1 MAENTA
7 TDNQATKP
15 TPSTPLPPT
24 PDLGD
29 GPWGMSTGTNNPNNQ
44 RDYTREPKGSINTN
58 GGLLGVL
65 GNVFDKLME
74 LLARLFGNLLGKDT
88 ESIADK
94 KADAEFNLD
103 MQKYQQQEY
112 VKGKDKVNNHYE
124 VNKSLNIPEYAD
136 KDMAA
141 EYMMFTRFGNGKI
154 IFTNKDGAIEPAVEA
169 SLKDNFM
176 RAFSISIDQIRAFD
190 GELKNKIP
198 FAAWMASPVYRDCFD
213 TTIDKDALI
222 AGLSDDE
229 KKLLKDAKFL
239 TKAERAERFKDHPE
253 LEEKFALVQ
262 RTSLAVANAD
272 IMATT
277 LDIENGIDS
286 LGIPDFRFSKGGQL
300 GSFQLT
306 IETALERV
314 ERDFPKDKENFI
326 ADGKRILQ
334 GRHFEG
340 TTKFSEPMVK
350 DIVKDILQSEEY
362 GKTDL
367 KFITS
372 LTTRLNNCKSKDEIA
387 LVIGRLNKVYGTEE
401 GYLQIQQ
408 NIMNEKMAIA
418 INKVGGL
425 DNFNSVMYGG
435 NVEEKG
441 KLLVK
446 MVNFYEFDNGKGAP
460 ISPKELYNLLTA
472 NKGAKVKD
480 DNEALYE
487 LGKLMEKDSKA
498 IILAGYHIV
507 YHASQERNKTTITLN
522 NDNVNSEAGLSTDLF
537 RFQNLGAFLVAT
549 KGLDPEGEEKKYYL
563 AKGEEYLNVVNG
575 KLSNLHNDPAFK
587 DFNPNVEHTAKELK
601 ALIEKSK
608 IPEDFKTSGVYKD
621 YVAMLDNSPDK
632 KIVGSPIE
640 HLRLM
645 FSEKRKDDSK
655 VYDISTMNA
664 EVASLRKDIAESL
677 NSTFLKDKRGV
688 TSNREFI
695 AYMESDAA
703 RSAFLKDQIEKTPSL
718 KKVIEGIKAK
728 DSVFGNEAFVDFNN
742 LVGFAEQNQEALAAK
757 GSSVDKIV
765 KENEEEKKKIIA
777 EVDKAQQQNEEKE
790 KNKFNSKEH
799 KIYSAEEHIEQM
811 LQIGTLTSNKKDF
824 IEHWYKDNTLNHR
837 AFFSEG
843 NNMKLAFKMYFA
855 NDYEGLPMSE
865 EELKTHL
872 ITFLKESQVITDASE
887 ANKLLSELK
896 ESLQKHKIDIFT
908 NQVGAQKEFEDVIER
923 LYADKVIDH
932 KLAGFLISSGIL
944 GKSNFENWFRDFDEM
959 KNITVKMNNGEKMSF
974 LDFGKQNE
982 QGVFEKAE
990 EAKLAWKD
998 NYQQTMLAQYD
1009 MKNKATKL
1017 VNGKNIEDTVSIV
1030 SNQKIDDFKHQTFTI
1045 LDRRIAVEGD
1055 ERMRNSYI
1063 RSSEMIS
1070 DTYAN
1075 VDDLVKDAKDVMSL
1089 YQSDKSSDHKDFIKS
1104 HDDLAKLLNVVTY
1117 GPTICTKMGLP
1128 YEKLKEILVNELVR
1142 EKMFTYSLP
1151 EIAMNEA
1158 ERFIGAIIDQ
1168 KRDAFDEFSSK
1179 TMSKRYEEGMESIFV
1194 GYEITPALASF
1205 LIKKGILKDEAFSR
1219 FSMFDGM
1226 NEIKVKLDNG
1236 DTISLND
1243 FGLGTSNKNFAEEY
1257 YAVNFKKQNEEW
1269 ASLAKEK
1276 GIKDKTDDAP
1286 KGLDSEALAK
1296 VKEQADNK
1304 KEDVKVASLDR

>member
-44 RDYTREPKGSINTN
+44 RDYTREPKGTINTN

-74 LLARLFGNLLGKDT
+74 LLARLFGSLFGKDT
-88 ESIADK
+88 ESIADQ
-94 KADAEFNLD
+94 KANIDFNLD
-103 MQKYQQQEY
+103 MKKYQQQEY
-112 VKGKDKVNNHYE
+112 ERGKERASKHYE
-124 VNKSLNIPEYAD
+124 VNRSLKIPEYAD

-154 IFTNKDGAIEPAVEA
+154 IATDKDGKIEPAIEA
-169 SLKDNFM
+169 SLKNNFM
-176 RAFSISIDQIRAFD
+176 RAFSISIDQIKAFD

-198 FAAWMASPVYRDCFD
+198 FAAWMASPVYKDCFD
-213 TTIDKDALI
+213 ATIDKDALI
-222 AGLSDDE
+222 ADLSDDE

-277 LDIENGIDS
+277 LATENGNDS

-326 ADGKRILQ
+326 ADGKKILQ

-387 LVIGRLNKVYGTEE
+387 LMIGRLNKVYGSEE

-425 DNFNSVMYGG
+425 DSFNKVMYGG
-435 NVEEKG
+435 NIEEKG
-441 KLLVK
+441 KLLVN

-460 ISPKELYNLLTA
+460 ISPKELYNLLTD

-480 DNEALYE
+480 NDEALYE

-507 YHASQERNKTTITLN
+507 YHASKERIKVTTTLD
-522 NDNVNSEAGLSTDLF
+522 NDNINNKASLVADNF
-537 RFQNLGAFLVAT
+537 RSGNLGAFLVAT
-549 KGLDPEGEEKKYYL
+549 KGLDPEGAEKKYYF

-575 KLSNLHNDPAFK
+575 KLSNLHSDPAFK

-608 IPEDFKTSGVYKD
+608 IPEDFKTSGIYKD
-621 YVAMLDNSPDK
+621 YVTMLDSSPDK
-632 KIVGSPIE
+632 KIIGSPIE

-645 FSEKRKDDSK
+645 LSEKNKDDSRE
-655 VYDISTMNA
+655 YDIFALNA
-664 EVASLRKDIAESL
+664 EVVSLREELAESL
-677 NSTFLKDKRGV
+677 NSTLLKDKRGI
-688 TSNREFI
+688 TSNREFV

-718 KKVIEGIKAK
+718 KQLIEGIKAK
-728 DSVFGNEAFVDFNN
+728 DSVFGNEAFVDFNS
-742 LVGFAEQNQEALAAK
+742 LVSLADKNKEALAK
-757 GSSVDKIV
+757 KDSNIDKIAQEAK
-765 KENEEEKKKIIA
+765 KETLIEKVTEAEKLDETNENNKYDSQRYERYYS
-777 EVDKAQQQNEEKE
+777 EV
-790 KNKFNSKEH
+790 
-799 KIYSAEEHIEQM
+799 HIEKM
-811 LQIGTLTSNKKDF
+811 LQINALASSKKDF
-824 IEHWYKDNTLNHR
+824 IEHWYKDSTLNHR
-837 AFFSEG
+837 AFFNEDS
-843 NNMKLAFKMYFA
+843 NMKLAFNLYFA
-855 NDYEGLPMSE
+855 NDYEGLPISE
-865 EELKTHL
+865 KELKTHL

-887 ANKLLSELK
+887 ADKLLSALK
-896 ESLQKHKIDIFT
+896 ESLQKYKTNVFT

-923 LYADKVIDH
+923 FYADRVIDH

-944 GKSNFENWFRDFDEM
+944 GKPNFEESWLSKNVDLFSDVDEM
-959 KNITVKMNNGEKMSF
+959 KNITVRMKNGEKISF
-974 LDFGKQNE
+974 LDFGKQDE

-998 NYQQTMLAQYD
+998 NYQQIMLAQ
-1009 MKNKATKL
+1009 NKA
-1017 VNGKNIEDTVSIV
+1017 NG
-1030 SNQKIDDFKHQTFTI
+1030 IDPK
-1045 LDRRIAVEGD
+1045 
-1055 ERMRNSYI
+1055 
-1063 RSSEMIS
+1063 
-1070 DTYAN
+1070 
-1075 VDDLVKDAKDVMSL
+1075 
-1089 YQSDKSSDHKDFIKS
+1089 
-1104 HDDLAKLLNVVTY
+1104 
-1117 GPTICTKMGLP
+1117 
-1128 YEKLKEILVNELVR
+1128 ELVAKK
-1142 EKMFTYSLP
+1142 EESELK
-1151 EIAMNEA
+1151 
-1158 ERFIGAIIDQ
+1158 GKDQ
-1168 KRDAFDEFSSK
+1168 
-1179 TMSKRYEEGMESIFV
+1179 V
-1194 GYEITPALASF
+1194 AS
-1205 LIKKGILKDEAFSR
+1205 
-1219 FSMFDGM
+1219 
-1226 NEIKVKLDNG
+1226 
-1236 DTISLND
+1236 
-1243 FGLGTSNKNFAEEY
+1243 
-1257 YAVNFKKQNEEW
+1257 
-1269 ASLAKEK
+1269 ASL
-1276 GIKDKTDDAP
+1276 G
-1286 KGLDSEALAK
+1286 
-1296 VKEQADNK
+1296 
-1304 KEDVKVASLDR
+1304 R

>member
-15 TPSTPLPPT
+15 TPSTPLAPA

-29 GPWGMSTGTNNPNNQ
+29 GPWDMSTGTNNPNNQ
-44 RDYTREPKGSINTN
+44 RDYTREPKGTINTN
-58 GGLLGVL
+58 GGLLGVM

-74 LLARLFGNLLGKDT
+74 LLARLFGNLIGKDT
-88 ESIADK
+88 ESIADQ
-94 KADAEFNLD
+94 KADIEFNLD
-103 MQKYQQQEY
+103 MKKYQQQEY
-112 VKGKDKVNNHYE
+112 ERGKERASKHYE
-124 VNKSLNIPEYAD
+124 VNRSLNIPEYAD

-154 IFTNKDGAIEPAVEA
+154 MSTNKDGSIKPAIEA

-176 RAFSISIDQIRAFD
+176 RAFSISIDQIKAFD

-198 FAAWMASPVYRDCFD
+198 FAAWMASPVYKDCFD
-213 TTIDKDALI
+213 ATIDKDALI

-277 LDIENGIDS
+277 LATENGNDS

-340 TTKFSEPMVK
+340 TTKFSEAMVK

-372 LTTRLNNCKSKDEIA
+372 LTTRLNNCKNKDEIA

-401 GYLQIQQ
+401 DYLQIQQ

-425 DNFNSVMYGG
+425 DNFNNVMYNGTLKD
-435 NVEEKG
+435 KG
-441 KLLVK
+441 KLLVDMSNYYK
-446 MVNFYEFDNGKGAP
+446 FEDGKPP
-460 ISPKELYNLLTA
+460 ITPKELYNLLTA

-480 DNEALYE
+480 DEEALYE
-487 LGKLMEKDSKA
+487 LGKLVEKDSKA
-498 IILAGYHIV
+498 IFLAGYYIT
-507 YHASQERNKTTITLN
+507 YHGNQKGYEVVKSMNNKNIN
-522 NDNVNSEAGLSTDLF
+522 GEAGLVADLF
-537 RFQNLGAFLVAT
+537 RLQNLGMTLVAT
-549 KGLDPEGEEKKYYL
+549 KGLDPEGAEKKYYL
-563 AKGEEYLNVVNG
+563 TKGEEYLKVVNG

-621 YVAMLDNSPDK
+621 YITMLDSSPDK

-664 EVASLRKDIAESL
+664 EVASLRKDLAESL
-677 NSTFLKDKRGV
+677 NSTFLKDKRGI

-703 RSAFLKDQIEKTPSL
+703 RSAFLKDQMEKTPSL
-718 KKVIEGIKAK
+718 KKVIEGIKAE
-728 DSVFGNEAFVDFNN
+728 DSVFGDKAFVDFNN

-799 KIYSAEEHIEQM
+799 EIYSAEEHIEQM

-837 AFFSEG
+837 AFFSED

-896 ESLQKHKIDIFT
+896 ESLQKHKTDIFT

-923 LYADKVIDH
+923 FYADKVIDH
-932 KLAGFLISSGIL
+932 KLAGFLISSDIL
-944 GKSNFENWFRDFDEM
+944 GKSNFESWFSDFDEM
-959 KNITVKMNNGEKMSF
+959 KNITVRMNNGEKMSF
-974 LDFGKQNE
+974 LEFGKQDG

-990 EAKLAWKD
+990 EAKLAWKN

-1009 MKNKATKL
+1009 IKNKA
-1017 VNGKNIEDTVSIV
+1017 NG
-1030 SNQKIDDFKHQTFTI
+1030 ID
-1045 LDRRIAVEGD
+1045 
-1055 ERMRNSYI
+1055 
-1063 RSSEMIS
+1063 
-1070 DTYAN
+1070 
-1075 VDDLVKDAKDVMSL
+1075 
-1089 YQSDKSSDHKDFIKS
+1089 
-1104 HDDLAKLLNVVTY
+1104 
-1117 GPTICTKMGLP
+1117 P
-1128 YEKLKEILVNELVR
+1128 KEL
-1142 EKMFTYSLP
+1142 
-1151 EIAMNEA
+1151 EA
-1158 ERFIGAIIDQ
+1158 
-1168 KRDAFDEFSSK
+1168 
-1179 TMSKRYEEGMESIFV
+1179 
-1194 GYEITPALASF
+1194 
-1205 LIKKGILKDEAFSR
+1205 
-1219 FSMFDGM
+1219 
-1226 NEIKVKLDNG
+1226 
-1236 DTISLND
+1236 
-1243 FGLGTSNKNFAEEY
+1243 
-1257 YAVNFKKQNEEW
+1257 
-1269 ASLAKEK
+1269 
-1276 GIKDKTDDAP
+1276 
-1286 KGLDSEALAK
+1286 
-1296 VKEQADNK
+1296 K
-1304 KEDVKVASLDR
+1304 KEESELKGKDQVASASLDR

>member
-1 MAENTA
+1 MADTTA
-7 TDNQATKP
+7 DNQATKP
-15 TPSTPLPPT
+15 TPSTPLAPT

-29 GPWGMSTGTNNPNNQ
+29 GPWDMSTGINNPNNQ
-44 RDYTREPKGSINTN
+44 RDYTREPKGTINTN
-58 GGLLGVL
+58 GGLLGVM

-74 LLARLFGNLLGKDT
+74 LLARLFGNLFGKDT
-88 ESIADK
+88 ESIADQ
-94 KADAEFNLD
+94 KANIEFNLD
-103 MQKYQQQEY
+103 MKKYQQQEY
-112 VKGKDKVNNHYE
+112 KRGKERASKHYE
-124 VNKSLNIPEYAD
+124 VNRSLKIPEYAD

-154 IFTNKDGAIEPAVEA
+154 IATDKDGKIEPAIEA

-176 RAFSISIDQIRAFD
+176 RAFSISIDQIKAFD

-198 FAAWMASPVYRDCFD
+198 FAAWMASPVYKDCFD
-213 TTIDKDALI
+213 ATIDKDALI
-222 AGLSDDE
+222 ADLSDDE

-277 LDIENGIDS
+277 LATENGNDS

-340 TTKFSEPMVK
+340 TTKFSEAMVK

-387 LVIGRLNKVYGTEE
+387 LMIGRLNKVYGSEE

-425 DNFNSVMYGG
+425 DSFNKVMYGG
-435 NVEEKG
+435 NIEEKG
-441 KLLVK
+441 KLLVN

-460 ISPKELYNLLTA
+460 ISPKELYNLLTD

-480 DNEALYE
+480 NDEALYE

-507 YHASQERNKTTITLN
+507 YHASKERIKVTTTLD
-522 NDNVNSEAGLSTDLF
+522 NDNINNKASLVADNF
-537 RFQNLGAFLVAT
+537 RSGNLGAFLVAT
-549 KGLDPEGEEKKYYL
+549 KGLDPEGAEKKYYF

-575 KLSNLHNDPAFK
+575 KLSNLHSDPAFK

-645 FSEKRKDDSK
+645 FSEKNKDDSK
-655 VYDISTMNA
+655 EYDIFTLNA
-664 EVASLRKDIAESL
+664 EVLSLREELAESL

-695 AYMESDAA
+695 AYMENDAA
-703 RSAFLKDQIEKTPSL
+703 RSAFLKDQIEKTPAL
-718 KKVIEGIKAK
+718 KKVIEGIKTK
-728 DSVFGNEAFVDFNN
+728 DSTFGNEEFVDFNS
-742 LVGFAEQNQEALAAK
+742 LVAFAKTNEIQIAEK
-757 GSSVDKIV
+757 GSNIDK
-765 KENEEEKKKIIA
+765 IA
-777 EVDKAQQQNEEKE
+777 EVAKKETLIKKVEEAEKLGETNEN
-790 KNKFNSKEH
+790 NKYDSQRYER
-799 KIYSAEEHIEQM
+799 YSSEVHIEKM
-811 LQIGTLTSNKKDF
+811 LQINALASSKKDF
-824 IEHWYKDNTLNHR
+824 IEHWYKDSTLNHR
-837 AFFSEG
+837 AFFNEDS
-843 NNMKLAFKMYFA
+843 NMKLAFNLYFA
-855 NDYEGLPMSE
+855 NDYEGLPISE
-865 EELKTHL
+865 KELKTHL

-887 ANKLLSELK
+887 ANKLLSALK
-896 ESLQKHKIDIFT
+896 ESLQKYKTNVFT

-923 LYADKVIDH
+923 FYADRVIDH

-944 GKSNFENWFRDFDEM
+944 GKPNFEESWLSKNVDLFSDVDEM
-959 KNITVKMNNGEKMSF
+959 KNITVRMKNGEKISF
-974 LDFGKQNE
+974 LEFGKQDE

-998 NYQQTMLAQYD
+998 NYQQIMLAQ
-1009 MKNKATKL
+1009 NKA
-1017 VNGKNIEDTVSIV
+1017 NG
-1030 SNQKIDDFKHQTFTI
+1030 IDPK
-1045 LDRRIAVEGD
+1045 
-1055 ERMRNSYI
+1055 
-1063 RSSEMIS
+1063 
-1070 DTYAN
+1070 
-1075 VDDLVKDAKDVMSL
+1075 
-1089 YQSDKSSDHKDFIKS
+1089 
-1104 HDDLAKLLNVVTY
+1104 
-1117 GPTICTKMGLP
+1117 
-1128 YEKLKEILVNELVR
+1128 ELVAKK
-1142 EKMFTYSLP
+1142 EESELK
-1151 EIAMNEA
+1151 
-1158 ERFIGAIIDQ
+1158 GKDQ
-1168 KRDAFDEFSSK
+1168 
-1179 TMSKRYEEGMESIFV
+1179 V
-1194 GYEITPALASF
+1194 AS
-1205 LIKKGILKDEAFSR
+1205 
-1219 FSMFDGM
+1219 
-1226 NEIKVKLDNG
+1226 
-1236 DTISLND
+1236 
-1243 FGLGTSNKNFAEEY
+1243 
-1257 YAVNFKKQNEEW
+1257 
-1269 ASLAKEK
+1269 ASL
-1276 GIKDKTDDAP
+1276 G
-1286 KGLDSEALAK
+1286 
-1296 VKEQADNK
+1296 
-1304 KEDVKVASLDR
+1304 R

>member
-15 TPSTPLPPT
+15 TPSTPLPPA

-44 RDYTREPKGSINTN
+44 RDYTREPKGTINTN

-74 LLARLFGNLLGKDT
+74 LLARLFGNLIGKDT
-88 ESIADK
+88 ESIADQ
-94 KADAEFNLD
+94 KANIEFNLD
-103 MQKYQQQEY
+103 MKKYQQQEY
-112 VKGKDKVNNHYE
+112 ERGKERASKHYE
-124 VNKSLNIPEYAD
+124 VNRSLKIPEYAD

-154 IFTNKDGAIEPAVEA
+154 IATDKDGKIEPAIEA

-176 RAFSISIDQIRAFD
+176 RAFSISIDQIKAFD

-198 FAAWMASPVYRDCFD
+198 FAAWMASPVYKDCFD
-213 TTIDKDALI
+213 ATIDKDALI
-222 AGLSDDE
+222 ADLSDDE

-277 LDIENGIDS
+277 LATENGNDS

-362 GKTDL
+362 GKIDL

-372 LTTRLNNCKSKDEIA
+372 LTTRLNNCKNKDEIA

-425 DNFNSVMYGG
+425 DNFNNVMHGG
-435 NVEEKG
+435 TLKDKG
-441 KLLVK
+441 KLLVD
-446 MVNFYEFDNGKGAP
+446 MSNFYKFEDGKPP
-460 ISPKELYNLLTA
+460 ITPKELYNLLTA

-480 DNEALYE
+480 NDEALYE
-487 LGKLMEKDSKA
+487 LGKLVEKDSKA
-498 IILAGYHIV
+498 IFLAGYYITYHGNQKGYEVIV
-507 YHASQERNKTTITLN
+507 SMNNKNIN
-522 NDNVNSEAGLSTDLF
+522 GEAGLVTDLF
-537 RFQNLGAFLVAT
+537 RLQNLGMTLVAT
-549 KGLDPEGEEKKYYL
+549 KGLDPEGAEKKYYL

-608 IPEDFKTSGVYKD
+608 IPKDFKTSGVYKD
-621 YVAMLDNSPDK
+621 YIAMLDSSPDK

-645 FSEKRKDDSK
+645 FSEKKKDDSK
-655 VYDISTMNA
+655 GYDISTINA
-664 EVASLRKDIAESL
+664 EVALLRKDLAESL
-677 NSTFLKDKRGV
+677 NSTFLKDKRGI

-728 DSVFGNEAFVDFNN
+728 DSVFGDKAFVDFNN

-799 KIYSAEEHIEQM
+799 EIYSAEEHIEQM

-837 AFFSEG
+837 AFFSED